1 MVSMGLLSLGGLGR
15 RSANPTHQT
24 TASEYLAFPATRDQ
38 VTKVPG
44 ATASAAARLVDMC
57 DHCSCRSFE
66 PIADLSREHEEILA
80 LAWEVAEGRDA
91 TDERARDL
99 LAILDGHVR
108 KEELGLYPW
117 LSHTGDLTDEVLGR
131 LEDEHVEVRAE
142 IEAGTFDRLDYYA
155 LAAHIEEEEMELFPA
170 AMFAFDDD
178 GWEALGSLVTT

>member
-1 MVSMGLLSLGGLGR
+1 
-15 RSANPTHQT
+15 
-24 TASEYLAFPATRDQ
+24 
-38 VTKVPG
+38 
-44 ATASAAARLVDMC
+44 MC

-66 PIADLSREHEEILA
+66 PIADLSREHEEILV
-80 LAWEVAEGRDA
+80 LAWEVAEGRDETGA
-91 TDERARDL
+91 SAQAL

-117 LSHTGDLTDEVLGR
+117 LFDTGDLEPETVDR

-142 IEAGTFDRLDYYA
+142 IVEGRFDRRSYYA

-178 GWEALGSLVTT
+178 AWDELDRLVTA

>member
-1 MVSMGLLSLGGLGR
+1 M
-15 RSANPTHQT
+15 
-24 TASEYLAFPATRDQ
+24 
-38 VTKVPG
+38 TKVPG
-44 ATASAAARLVDMC
+44 RAPGTAAKVVAMC

-91 TDERARDL
+91 TGERARAL
-99 LAILDGHVR
+99 LRILDGHVR

-117 LSHTGDLTDEVLGR
+117 LSHTGDLTDEVLSR

-142 IEAGTFDRLDYYA
+142 LEGGTFDRLDYYA

-178 GWEALGSLVTT
+178 AWAALDSLVTS

>member
-1 MVSMGLLSLGGLGR
+1 
-15 RSANPTHQT
+15 
-24 TASEYLAFPATRDQ
+24 

-44 ATASAAARLVDMC
+44 APDGRATKVVAMC
-57 DHCSCRSFE
+57 DHCSCRTFG
-66 PIADLSREHEEILA
+66 PIADLSREHEEILT

-91 TDERARDL
+91 TGERARAL
-99 LAILDGHVR
+99 LAVLDGHVR

-117 LSHTGDLTDEVLGR
+117 LAHTGDLPDDVLER

-142 IEAGTFDRLDYYA
+142 IVGGSFDRLDYYA

-178 GWEALGSLVTT
+178 AWAELDRLVLTT